1 MNWNNDKLNE
11 IQQIENNL
19 IYSINCGSNSTLF
32 TNFIHSTSEWIDR
45 DFQHKEIH
53 ISPFKVEL
61 DKLVD
66 TIAYYIECGETTE
79 KAVSLA
85 GACFQTITPKL
96 TQTHKDILWAARKQ
110 RRINKLK
117 NESLK
122 AAINYRK
129 LNINN

>member
-11 IQQIENNL
+11 IQEIENSL
-19 IYSINCGSNSTLF
+19 IYSANCGSSSKLF
-32 TNFIHSTSEWIDR
+32 TTFIHSTSEWIDR

-66 TIAYYIECGETTE
+66 TIAYYIECGEVTE
-79 KAVSLA
+79 KAVVLS
-85 GACFQTITPKL
+85 GACFNTIKPKL

-110 RRINKLK
+110 RLVNKLK
-117 NESLK
+117 NDKLK
-122 AAINYRK
+122 ASVNYNK
-129 LNINN
+129 K